1 MSHLFRKILI
11 ANRGEVAE
19 RIIRAC
25 QKLNIQTVAIYST
38 VDAQSRFVELADEKI
53 CIGPA
58 LAKDSYLNRE
68 SILMAAL
75 SLNVD
80 AIHPGY
86 GFLSEDAHFSQMCT
100 ECDITFI
107 GPEAALIQQ
116 LADKDKSR
124 LLAIE
129 KGVPVIPGSDLIT
142 SNEELI
148 EQANKIGFPLLIK
161 ASHGGGGKGIRAVE
175 KKSDLLSGAE
185 IVQQEAKASFAEGS
199 FYLEKKLIN
208 ARHIEVQIIGDGYH
222 VQVLGNRD
230 CSLQNHRQKV
240 IEESPSVVLTSDQQS
255 QLYYF
260 TRQLIKNLH
269 YVGLG
274 TVEFLFANNQF
285 YFLEM
290 NTRLQVEHGVTE
302 ETVNMDVVQQQLL
315 VAEGKEVLNNDVEMN
330 GHAIECRLSLIPSV
344 KTKITRFDFPKDIRI
359 ETGYRFGD
367 TISAFYD
374 GLLAKIICH
383 AETRELAIL
392 KMQNSLELIYISGI
406 KTNLTQLKMIIK
418 SQEFIENTIS
428 IDSKI

>member
-1 MSHLFRKILI
+1 MFRKILI

-25 QKLNIQTVAIYST
+25 LKLKIQTVAVYST

-53 CIGPA
+53 CIGSA

-68 SILMAAL
+68 SLLMAAL
-75 SLNVD
+75 NMNVD

-86 GFLSEDAHFSQMCT
+86 GFLSEDAHFAQMCA
-100 ECDITFI
+100 ECGLTFI
-107 GPEAALIQQ
+107 GPSAALIQQ

-142 SNEELI
+142 SDAELI
-148 EQANKIGFPLLIK
+148 AEANKLGFPLLIK
-161 ASHGGGGKGIRAVE
+161 AAHGGGGKGIRLIE
-175 KKSDLLSGAE
+175 KESDLLPGAE
-185 IVQQEAKASFAEGS
+185 IVQQEAKSSFAAGS
-199 FYLEKKLIN
+199 FYLEKKLVH
-208 ARHIEVQIIGDGYH
+208 ARHIEVQIIGDGQH
-222 VQVLGNRD
+222 IQVLGDRD
-230 CSLQNHRQKV
+230 CSLQKHRQKV
-240 IEESPSVVLTSDQQS
+240 IEESPSTILTVEQRNKG
-255 QLYYF
+255 YRYA
-260 TRQLIKNLH
+260 RQLMANLH

-274 TVEFLFANNQF
+274 TVEFLFADNQF

-302 ETVNMDVVQQQLL
+302 ETINLDVVQQQLR
-315 VAEGKEVLNNDVEMN
+315 VADGGKVTNDNLSMN
-330 GHAIECRLSLIPSV
+330 GHAIECRLTLIPSL
-344 KTKITRFDFPKDIRI
+344 TDQITRFDFPAESRI
-359 ETGYRFGD
+359 ETGYRVGD
-367 TISAFYD
+367 VISAFYD

-392 KMQNSLELIYISGI
+392 KMQKVLEAINISGVE
-406 KTNLTQLKMIIK
+406 TNLVQLKAIIR
-418 SQEFIENTIS
+418 SQAFRANTIS